1 MGACGSRTGGDGGAT
16 SDRPYNSTEKGPRG
30 ILGKGFHDVTI
41 DYNLGVELGKGTF
54 GVVRKATCAK
64 TDESFACK
72 SIAKRRLRTKAE
84 REMIKREVE
93 IQHHLGG
100 HSGIVNIVEAV
111 EDRKHVH
118 LILEECSGGELF
130 DRILSKGIYSEADA
144 AATIRDIVEVVAHC
158 HSLGVVHRD
167 LKPENFL
174 FENSSP
180 GARIKATDFGLSSY
194 FRQGEPLTEMVGS
207 AFYVAPEVLKKSYSK
222 EADIWSCGVILYI
235 LLCGA
240 PPYHGSTDDKVFER
254 IKAGQPPSFDYEP
267 WPDISEEAKAC
278 VRRMLKHSPSDRA
291 TADEILTDP
300 WMQRNGVA
308 SDKPLGS
315 AVGDRIRK
323 FVALNKLK
331 REAIRMM
338 AASMAPEEV
347 AGLRELFSAAD
358 VNDDGTI
365 SVLEL
370 RDIMQ
375 KPGYA
380 GIGEESSILASVEKL
395 NALLNEADVDGSG
408 NLDLEEFIA
417 ATVHTSKL
425 YKEEKLRDTFDKFD
439 VDGSGFLSREE
450 IKAALNERGLNEAGL
465 QGIFEEVDTNNDG
478 KVDYD
483 EFCSL
488 MRAGDPVCSG
498 TGMRSSIRFSFTSD

>member
-111 EDRKHVH
+111 EDRKH
-118 LILEECSGGELF
+118 ECSGGELF

-144 AATIRDIVEVVAHC
+144 AATIRDIVEV
-158 HSLGVVHRD
+158 
-167 LKPENFL
+167 
-174 FENSSP
+174 
-180 GARIKATDFGLSSY
+180 
-194 FRQGEPLTEMVGS
+194 
-207 AFYVAPEVLKKSYSK
+207 
-222 EADIWSCGVILYI
+222 
-235 LLCGA
+235 
-240 PPYHGSTDDKVFER
+240 
-254 IKAGQPPSFDYEP
+254 
-267 WPDISEEAKAC
+267 
-278 VRRMLKHSPSDRA
+278 
-291 TADEILTDP
+291 
-300 WMQRNGVA
+300 
-308 SDKPLGS
+308 
-315 AVGDRIRK
+315 
-323 FVALNKLK
+323 
-331 REAIRMM
+331 AIRMM